1 MDGAL
6 VAVESG
12 KEQFGLC
19 LRIIAQ
25 VANGPSSHEVV
36 CRQGVMMPCRTAN
49 VR

>member
-1 MDGAL
+1 MNGAL
-6 VAVESG
+6 VTVESG

-25 VANGPSSHEVV
+25 VANGASAHEVV
-36 CRQGVMMPCRTAN
+36 HGPRVMMPCRTVN